1 MIRILLFIAL
11 ALFVTWCS
19 TTVKFG
25 QYTCA
30 GHVKRIWSSEET
42 KDLRDGVKEK
52 ATSKGTKEAVKD
64 LKDSAGPMVDRVKRG
79 VKAGVNEAEH
89 SDAAERAKEAGTDA
103 AKDAA
108 RDTASHEL
116 DKASGG
122 K

>member
-1 MIRILLFIAL
+1 VIRILLFLAL

-25 QYTCA
+25 EYTCA
-30 GHVKRIWSSEET
+30 GHIRRIWSSDET

-79 VKAGVNEAEH
+79 VKAGVNEAGH
-89 SDAAERAKEAGTDA
+89 SDTAERAQEAGTDA
-103 AKDAA
+103 AKDTA

-116 DKASGG
+116 DKARGQ
-122 K
+122 